1 MNELSLI
8 KENIHG
14 RAARKSKQSFK
25 NLSNMDCTFFERSIE
40 VLIVD
45 DDPCIL
51 DLHEECLSRY
61 KMYSVSKASCAKE
74 ANEIFLSK
82 RRIHVCLLDLGITD
96 MDRDEYYLLKKF
108 SLKTSFIVVT
118 GRDSLEEGFKAR
130 NLGAYAAI
138 KKPIKFEELSI
149 IHHIN
154 DAFLQTT
161 FKKIAG
167 ENDKSVVVDAVNIL
181 MTEKPADM
189 KIWTDM
195 LNIDEGYLRKI
206 WKRYFDCQPR
216 HMLILFNA
224 FLKAFEYYNNVY
236 RKEIGLMNNAEEDFE
251 NEFEYATNQFKAVC
265 QKHQKE
271 IEAIIFGKRC
281 SVSKEN

>member
-138 KKPIKFEELSI
+138 KEPIKFEELSI

-154 DAFLQTT
+154 DAFLKPRL
-161 FKKIAG
+161 KK
-167 ENDKSVVVDAVNIL
+167 NCR
-181 MTEKPADM
+181 
-189 KIWTDM
+189 
-195 LNIDEGYLRKI
+195 RK
-206 WKRYFDCQPR
+206 RQ
-216 HMLILFNA
+216 
-224 FLKAFEYYNNVY
+224 
-236 RKEIGLMNNAEEDFE
+236 IG
-251 NEFEYATNQFKAVC
+251 C
-265 QKHQKE
+265 C
-271 IEAIIFGKRC
+271 RC
-281 SVSKEN
+281 R

>member
-1 MNELSLI
+1 MGEKFTMNTRI
-8 KENIHG
+8 KK
-14 RAARKSKQSFK
+14 AAKSEQCFNKEYS
-25 NLSNMDCTFFERSIE
+25 FFERCIE
-40 VLIVD
+40 ILVVD

-51 DLHEECLSRY
+51 DLHEECLARH
-61 KMYSVSKASCAKE
+61 KMYNISKASCAKE
-74 ANEIFLSK
+74 ANEIFLSE
-82 RRIHVCLLDLGITD
+82 RRIHVCLLDLGIAD

-108 SLKTSFIVVT
+108 STKTSFIVVT

-138 KKPIKFEELSI
+138 KKPIKFEEPSF
-149 IHHIN
+149 IHNIN

-181 MTEKPADM
+181 MTDKPADM
-189 KIWTDM
+189 KIWTEM
-195 LNIDEGYLRKI
+195 LNVDEGYLRKI

-236 RKEIGLMNNAEEDFE
+236 WKEIGLMNNAEEDFE
-251 NEFEYATNQFKAVC
+251 NKFEYVNNQFKTIC

-271 IEAIIFGKRC
+271 IDAIIFGKRC
-281 SVSKEN
+281 SISKEI